1 MESRQNE
8 AASTEPESALSYQEN
23 RKRVG
28 LFFETRDL
36 RNLIKE
42 FFAVQKTFHTKM
54 HNMVM
59 AFRDESG
66 RLSDEQQKMLEK
78 LLYPYG
84 ILIANPFEETPTGD
98 IEKDVMHI
106 LSVINARNE
115 HFAKILPAMLL
126 ATVNM
131 QDFNAFLEAIK
142 TNEVVKAALLQ
153 GIKSTS
159 WLDLQGHVDMPR
171 QNLMRYD
178 LLLNA
183 IRKELEKAGC
193 LATEPVLVNI
203 MDAISFIMPEL
214 KYINKH
220 RKTLQYLGEIDALL
234 DALAKIETLQGCV
247 TEDDKR
253 GQFVFPEKVRHV
265 RVYIDESM
273 LEIAKGKADIIE
285 IFKALKTALELLQEG
300 LAETL
305 AKERESYYVQ
315 GYRYLV
321 GISATVFG
329 ENTVFAKPELDPR
342 EKLPLQL
349 KDMEMKIRTLEAAR
363 NAYQYLEA
371 RNPDVDVFGSSP
383 KL

>member
-1 MESRQNE
+1 MDSRQNE
-8 AASTEPESALSYQEN
+8 AEVGSTYQEN

-28 LFFETRDL
+28 LFFETKDL
-36 RNLIKE
+36 RNVLKE
-42 FFAVQKTFHTKM
+42 FFTVQNTFHTKM

-59 AFRDESG
+59 AFRDESD
-66 RLSDEQQKMLEK
+66 RLTDEQQKMLEK

-106 LSVINARNE
+106 LSVINARNT

-131 QDFNAFLEAIK
+131 QDFNAFLEVIK
-142 TNEVVKAALLQ
+142 TNAVLKTALLA
-153 GIKSTS
+153 GIKSKS

-183 IRKELEKAGC
+183 IRKELEKAEC
-193 LATEPVLVNI
+193 PSTEPVLMNI

-220 RKTLQYLGEIDALL
+220 RKTLQYLGEFDALL
-234 DALAKIETLQGCV
+234 DSLAKLETLQGCV
-247 TEDDKR
+247 TEEDKR
-253 GQFVFPEKVRHV
+253 SHFLFPEKVRHI
-265 RVYIDESM
+265 RTYIDESM
-273 LEIAKGKADIIE
+273 LDIAKGKGDIIE
-285 IFKALKTALELLQEG
+285 ILKALHKTLELLQEG

-315 GYRYLV
+315 GYRALV
-321 GISATVFG
+321 GISATMFG
-329 ENTVFAKPELDPR
+329 ENYLFAKQELDPR

-349 KDMEMKIRTLEAAR
+349 KDLDMKIRTLEAAR
-363 NAYQYLEA
+363 NAYQYLEQRDPNFDA
-371 RNPDVDVFGSSP
+371 DVFGSSSP

>member
-1 MESRQNE
+1 MDSRQIE
-8 AASTEPESALSYQEN
+8 AETGTSYQEN

-28 LFFETRDL
+28 LFFETKDL
-36 RNLIKE
+36 RNLLKE
-42 FFAVQKTFHTKM
+42 FFSVQKTFHTKM

-106 LSVINARNE
+106 LSVINERNA

-142 TNEVVKAALLQ
+142 TDAALKTALLD
-153 GIKSTS
+153 GIKSKS

-193 LATEPVLVNI
+193 HPTEPVLANI

-247 TEDDKR
+247 TEEDKR
-253 GQFVFPEKVRHV
+253 SHFIFPEKVRHI
-265 RVYIDESM
+265 RTYIDESM

-285 IFKALKTALELLQEG
+285 ILKALLKTLELLQEG
-300 LAETL
+300 LPATL
-305 AKERESYYVQ
+305 AKDRESYYVQ
-315 GYRYLV
+315 GYRALI
-321 GISATVFG
+321 GISATLFG
-329 ENTVFAKPELDPR
+329 ENYLFASPELDPR
-342 EKLPLQL
+342 EKLPLQIRDL
-349 KDMEMKIRTLEAAR
+349 ELKIRALEAAR
-363 NAYQYLEA
+363 NAYEYLEQ
-371 RNPDVDVFGSSP
+371 RDPDFGADVFGSSSP